1 MKNIK
6 RLSLLFVLFFSAT
19 LMSGCNRGNQLL
31 ILNWGEYINDDMVKA
46 FEEETG
52 YEVIISIADSNELF
66 YSKVKSGTTAYDLVV
81 PSDYMV
87 EKMVQKN
94 LLQKIDYSKLTN
106 YDLEN
111 NPYMPGVTGI
121 QSEMFEGNEDFAVPY
136 FWGTFGIMYNKQ
148 KAGLEEAILT
158 EGWEAYFNPEKRPQG
173 TRVGMYNTPR
183 FAYAAAL
190 FSENLSP
197 NLFDETSISLVE
209 EKLSRFEFNEWG
221 FDTLKKGIVANN
233 LDMAYLYT
241 GDFLDMLYTRLDAGD
256 TLEDITFDIY
266 IPDQTIAFMD
276 FFVIPKN
283 ARHVD
288 MAHEFIDF
296 FLRPEVAYEN
306 ASVVGYAT
314 PLRKAYDLIVS
325 HIDDEDPWLSAWA
338 YANKTYYPLPK
349 EGDTKLYKGTPLS
362 NFTQAQNDRINLLIN
377 NIKSK

>member
-6 RLSLLFVLFFSAT
+6 RYGLLLIVFLGFSLL
-19 LMSGCNRGNQLL
+19 SGCNRGNQLL
-31 ILNWGEYINDDMVKA
+31 ILNWGEYINDEMVQA
-46 FEEETG
+46 FEKETG

-87 EKMVQKN
+87 EKMVKKN
-94 LLQKIDYSKLTN
+94 LLQEIDYHKLTN
-106 YDLEN
+106 YDPIN
-111 NPYMPGVTGI
+111 NPYMPGVSGI
-121 QSEMFEGNEDFAVPY
+121 QSEMFEGNENYAVPY

-148 KAGLEEAILT
+148 KAGLEEALNT
-158 EGWEAYFNPEKRPQG
+158 NGWDAYFDPEKRPSG

-190 FSENLSP
+190 FGAGLSP
-197 NLFDETSISLVE
+197 NIFDEASLKVAE
-209 EKLSRFEFNEWG
+209 DKLSNFKFTEWG
-221 FDTLKKGIVANN
+221 FDTLKKGIAANN

-256 TLEDITFDIY
+256 KLEDITFDIY
-266 IPDQTIAFMD
+266 IPDETIAFMD

-288 MAHEFIDF
+288 KAHEFIDF

-314 PLRKAYDLIVS
+314 PIRNAYDLIIS
-325 HIDDEDPWLSAWA
+325 HIDDDDPWLSAWA

-349 EGDTKLYKGTPLS
+349 EGDLKPYKGTPLS
-362 NFTQAQNDRINLLIN
+362 DFTQAQNDRINLLIN